1 MKSNLIKTAK
11 YSFLILFITVSLV
24 YNQNSPLKSSNSKL
38 KIITFNIRYGTAN
51 DGENSWEK
59 RKEILFQLLMEQKA
73 DIVGLQEALRSQLD
87 EIQTRFP
94 FYAQLGVGR
103 EDGKTEG
110 EYSAILYLKNKY
122 DVNENGYFW
131 FSDKPNEPGSK
142 TWGNNVTRICT
153 WALLKEKKKENGFY
167 FYNLHLDHESQNSR
181 EKSVNQ
187 LLNHIK
193 GKTHPVIITGDF
205 NAGEDNNAINILL
218 SAGFTDSFRK
228 VNPDEK
234 EVGTYHAFK
243 GTTSGDKIDYILCT
257 KEIKV
262 YKAEIL
268 RDNKE
273 GKYPSDHFPVNAVI
287 GF

>member
-1 MKSNLIKTAK
+1 MRLNFIKTVK
-11 YSFLILFITVSLV
+11 STLLLIFFTVSIA
-24 YNQNSPLKSSNSKL
+24 YNQSSPVKSSN
-38 KIITFNIRYGTAN
+38 KIKVVTFNIRYGTAN

-73 DIVGLQEALRSQLD
+73 DVVGLQEALRSQLD
-87 EIQTRFP
+87 EIQNRFP
-94 FYAQLGVGR
+94 FYAELGVGR

-122 DVNENGYFW
+122 DTEESGYFW
-131 FSDKPNEPGSK
+131 FSDKPEEPGSK

-153 WALLKEKKKENGFY
+153 WALLKEKKTENRFY

-181 EKSVNQ
+181 EKSVIQ

-193 GKTHPVIITGDF
+193 GKNHPIIITGDF
-205 NAGEDNNAINILL
+205 NAGENNLAILNILA
-218 SAGFTDSFRK
+218 AGFTDSFRK
-228 VNPDEK
+228 IHPDDK

-243 GTTSGDKIDYILCT
+243 GTVTGDKIDFIFCS
-257 KEIKV
+257 KEIKIL
-262 YKAEIL
+262 KAEIL
-268 RDNKE
+268 RNNKD
-273 GKYPSDHFPVNAVI
+273 GRFPSDHFPVNAVI